1 MNHSDN
7 RTTALSAAPMDQG
20 SARSGHIGIRIG
32 GWLAS
37 SALYMAPLAAVG
49 GLLTVLAFAISG
61 PDITARMSTL
71 LNDGSWTQPDTWA
84 ALLLETGA
92 NALGIF
98 ALVVAGYVAYGMAG
112 LPALAPALLGGL
124 VAMNFRC
131 GFLGGLITGLIAGSV
146 TMLLQRITVPPTMR
160 AMTTMVIGPLV
171 STVVTTAV
179 VSIFVGPQITS
190 LSDWLSH
197 ELPPLT
203 WGSSIVCGLV
213 LGLMVSSDISG
224 TISKAA
230 IGFAATGIE
239 TAPNS
244 LNFTIMATVVAAGMV
259 PPLSLALATMVR
271 GSLFSPVERTYGKTA
286 WLFGAAF
293 VPEGAIPFAVAD
305 PLRVIP
311 ASTAGGAVAG
321 SVTMTFGSSLTVPY
335 GGVFAAG
342 HLGKPLVLV
351 AAVAIGVFVT
361 TGLVLVLKSLRR
373 TAPAASTARVATG
386 TPKKAVAA
394 GRA

>member
-1 MNHSDN
+1 MNHPGN
-7 RTTALSAAPMDQG
+7 RTTVVSAAPMDHA
-20 SARSGHIGIRIG
+20 SDRSGHIGIRIG

-37 SALYMAPLAAVG
+37 STPYMAPLAAVG
-49 GLLTVLAFAISG
+49 GLLTVLAFVISG
-61 PDITARMSTL
+61 PDITATMSAL
-71 LNDGSWTQPDTWA
+71 LNDGSWTEPGTWA
-84 ALLLETGA
+84 ALLLQTGA
-92 NALGIF
+92 SALGLF
-98 ALVVAGYVAYGMAG
+98 APVVAGYVAYGMAG
-112 LPALAPALLGGL
+112 LPALAPGLLGGI

-131 GFLGGLITGLIAGSV
+131 GFLGGLIAGLIAGSV
-146 TMLLQRITVPPTMR
+146 TMLVQRVTVPSALR
-160 AMTTMVIGPLV
+160 AMTTMAIGPLV
-171 STVVTTAV
+171 SATVTTAV
-179 VSIFVGPQITS
+179 VVVFVGPQIS
-190 LSDWLSH
+190 ELAQWLNH

-230 IGFAATGIE
+230 VGFAVTGVE

-259 PPLSLALATMVR
+259 PPLSLALATVVR
-271 GSLFSPVERTYGKTA
+271 GSLFSPAERTYGKTA

-311 ASTAGGAVAG
+311 ASMAGGAVTGAL
-321 SVTMTFGSSLTVPY
+321 TMTFGSTLTFPY

-342 HLGKPLVLV
+342 HFGRPLLFV
-351 AAVAIGVFVT
+351 AAVAVGVLVT

-373 TAPAASTARVATG
+373 TAPATATATA
-386 TPKKAVAA
+386 TPRTRTAVPVS
-394 GRA
+394 G